1 MALISSGQLHLN
13 PNATVTLA
21 WNLPYRTAAT
31 LVPIPTGGGANN
43 ITQRIQWD
51 QLEVRHIAAG
61 EPGLSDNITQYRIR
75 AHNVTPNIGFYY
87 RLAINTFGVI

>member
-1 MALISSGQLHLN
+1 MALISSGQLHLS

-31 LVPIPTGGGANN
+31 LIPIPTGGGVNN
-43 ITQRIQWD
+43 RTQRIRWD
-51 QLEVRHIAAG
+51 RLEVRHIFRG
-61 EPGLSDNITQYRIR
+61 RPGLSDNITQYRIR
-75 AHNVTPNIGFYY
+75 VRNLDNTGFFY